1 MPDLLIYDRIKN
13 FTALRENVIYFF
25 STSHI
30 VCARVFN
37 VRACTSRV
45 NQDFKEEFKKK
56 KAAPI
61 FDIYESIKNKSI
73 WKQGFHKR
81 PPTPAI
87 NAASVKLL

>member
-56 KAAPI
+56 KQLPYLTFIKVLKINLFENRA
-61 FDIYESIKNKSI
+61 SIKGL
-73 WKQGFHKR
+73 Q
-81 PPTPAI
+81 
-87 NAASVKLL
+87 LLL